1 MKNKQKYKAWV
12 SLLLFVV
19 ISLVIYGIS
28 QKYYYRE
35 DLTAEGRY
43 SLSENTYHFLKNIN
57 DDYEAEI
64 FLTGELPYGFYKLQQ
79 ATIEIIE
86 ELDRA
91 TPRKISHSLPKIE
104 TEKPETVAELTQR
117 GIPYTSV
124 NIKDKKGRLTQQL
137 LFPALVLHNKEKE
150 IVIPLLQNNPSLSGQ
165 ENLNQSIANLEYE
178 LMNGLRMLEQKQFP
192 TVAFLEGHGELSA
205 AQTIDFAKSLAENY
219 QVVRTK
225 AEDINTNLAVLII
238 AQPRENFPE
247 NDKFAI
253 DQYIMKGGKV
263 LWLIDE
269 VQVSKDSLRNNQA
282 AMAFYKP
289 LNIEDQLFTYGVR
302 INPKLVLDRNADLV
316 KINTALKGEPPRFTP
331 LAWAYEP
338 LLETNPFHPITKGLS
353 PVRAIFANTIDTL
366 SSETI
371 EATPLLRTSTATRLE
386 NVPRLIE
393 MKEIALMQETNF
405 YNKANVLVGVLLEGK
420 FPSIFKGRLAYT
432 ENTHFKKESP
442 HSKMVVIADGNIIKN
457 ENRGSGETMQFLPL
471 GFNPDYQYTHGNK
484 TFLLNVIDYLCDD
497 EGWLSLRNKEY
508 TPATLHKAK
517 AREERT
523 FWQTINVLSPLL
535 LVLLIGLGY
544 TLYRKNKYS
553 K

>member
-420 FPSIFKGRLAYT
+420 FPSVFKGRLAYT